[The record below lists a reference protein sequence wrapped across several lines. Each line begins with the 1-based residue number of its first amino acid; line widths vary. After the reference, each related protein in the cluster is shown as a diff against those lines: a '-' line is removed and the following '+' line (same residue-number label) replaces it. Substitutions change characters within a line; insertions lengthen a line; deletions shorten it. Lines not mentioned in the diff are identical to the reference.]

1 MAQDDPTKQ
10 DTPVEGTEETPPSGA
25 QPPPP
30 ADETGPAFEGEEGE
44 GPSRAPKV
52 FGILHLVI
60 GGLSVLLFLGLFIF
74 GLIMRNSMQNV
85 SMDER
90 TRVMMEV
97 SRELENVPVIRI
109 SGFTMMAFSLLFTG
123 LLIAAGVLLVKARKS
138 GRLFSLGY
146 AVGNIIFGIVNIA
159 FHEIVVKSHYTRIIE
174 STLDPATQNMLL
186 KWMSIQTFTVNC
198 CCCFVYPVLILIF
211 MLPERFGRDLR

>member
-1 MAQDDPTKQ
+1 MAQDDQ
-10 DTPVEGTEETPPSGA
+10 DRQDIPVETKEEKPLAEQKPPSS
-25 QPPPP
+25 P
-30 ADETGPAFEGEEGE
+30 DEMGPASEDDEGE

-74 GLIMRNSMQNV
+74 GLVMRNSMQNV

-123 LLIAAGVLLVKARKS
+123 LLIGAGVLLVKARKS
-138 GRLFSLGY
+138 GRLLSLCY
-146 AVGNIIFGIVNIA
+146 AVGNIVFGIVNIA

-186 KWMSIQTFTVNC
+186 KWMSIQTFAVNC